1 MTGPNIVSPHDRFF
15 HSVMEHR
22 PVAIDFLNHHLPE
35 RIRQALDVESL
46 RLLPTTYVDVKFQ
59 KSYSDVVFRCKL
71 AEKTAYITILAEHQ
85 STPDKFMPFRVTHYV
100 LGLLNSLNRKHPG
113 ELLPAVYTLV
123 FYHGEQTPY
132 PYSLNLLDCFD
143 DPLNVMKDTL
153 FQPLPLI
160 DVNQLSDEELLQQQW
175 VGPVAMALKH
185 IREADM
191 TPYALR
197 ILDALTGWPEDD
209 PETVELLKLLLNYV
223 YVVGN
228 IDDAEAFFEA
238 GNNRTSGLV
247 RSEMMTIAEKLRE
260 QGMKK
265 GRMQGMQEG
274 RERGMQEGREQGRE
288 QGIKEGE
295 RKGLEKTAMT
305 MLQEGVEVAFI
316 AKVTGLSVADI
327 EQMQVSLEQ
336 Q

>member
-1 MTGPNIVSPHDRFF
+1 
-15 HSVMEHR
+15 
-22 PVAIDFLNHHLPE
+22 
-35 RIRQALDVESL
+35 
-46 RLLPTTYVDVKFQ
+46 
-59 KSYSDVVFRCKL
+59 
-71 AEKTAYITILAEHQ
+71 
-85 STPDKFMPFRVTHYV
+85 
-100 LGLLNSLNRKHPG
+100 
-113 ELLPAVYTLV
+113 
-123 FYHGEQTPY
+123 
-132 PYSLNLLDCFD
+132 
-143 DPLNVMKDTL
+143 
-153 FQPLPLI
+153 
-160 DVNQLSDEELLQQQW
+160 
-175 VGPVAMALKH
+175 
-185 IREADM
+185 M

-238 GNNRTSGLV
+238 GNNRTSRLV

-265 GRMQGMQEG
+265 GREQ
-274 RERGMQEGREQGRE
+274 GMQEGREQGRE

-327 EQMQVSLEQ
+327 EQLQVSLEQ